1 MFLPRV
7 LFASALLLSLPAL
20 AAPTGKIGFVG
31 AKGAQILN
39 LQSGVIRSLPR
50 GAEAASLTLS
60 PNGTAIYF
68 VPFPAGNLSVTGSG
82 PRVSAFQSSPP
93 YSSATLIASL
103 RAHVSNVFAW
113 NTAGTQLYLSG
124 EKFSGV
130 YSPSTRKLT
139 PIPLKPEG
147 FMGAGVVSAAGR
159 KLAYTTQNRVVVR
172 DTRSGKESVLF
183 DIRRPNPMFAAL
195 KNAKNP
201 KNLKDLVSMSSDPM
215 VKEEG
220 NWQLS
225 DPALSPDGS
234 RLYFASNAGT
244 GYGAA
249 GNGAFALFAVDL
261 KTNKLAVM
269 SKVGENFGRPPHI
282 FRVSPDGKRLLVA
295 TSVHNT
301 AADNSCFAYV
311 VDLRSQTSREVF
323 NGVLPGSK
331 LRANFLDSAT
341 WSPNG
346 KYVALSGYFYD
357 AEKAMADTKGDWPEV
372 LPSQYTAG
380 IVDAA
385 TGRLIK
391 TIKGATSLGWAR

>member
-1 MFLPRV
+1 MFSSRV
-7 LFASALLLSLPAL
+7 LFASALFLSVPAF
-20 AAPTGKIGFVG
+20 AAPTGKMGFIG
-31 AKGAQILN
+31 AKGAQVLN
-39 LQSGVIRSLPR
+39 LQSSAVRSLPR
-50 GAEAASLTLS
+50 GSKATNLLLS
-60 PNGTAIYF
+60 PNGTAICF
-68 VPFPAGNLSVTGSG
+68 VPGTKASSDAL
-82 PRVSAFQSSPP
+82 QSSPP
-93 YSSATLIASL
+93 YSSATAIAAL
-103 RAHVSNVFAW
+103 RAHASNVFSW
-113 NTAGTQLYLSG
+113 NTAGTQLYFSS
-124 EKFSGV
+124 EKSSGV
-130 YSPSTRKLT
+130 YSPSTQKLT

-147 FMGAGVVSAAGR
+147 FMGAETVSVAGR
-159 KLAYTTQNRVVVR
+159 QLAYTTQNSVVVR
-172 DTRSGKESVLF
+172 DTQSGKERVLF
-183 DIRRPNPMFAAL
+183 DIHRPAPMFAAL
-195 KNAKNP
+195 KAAKDP
-201 KNLKDLVSMSSDPM
+201 KNLKDLTSMTNDPM
-215 VKEEG
+215 VKEES

-225 DPALSPDGS
+225 DPALSPDGA

-249 GNGAFALFAVDL
+249 GNGTFALFAVDL
-261 KTNKLAVM
+261 RTNKLAVM

-295 TSVHNT
+295 TSVHAT

-311 VDLRSQTSREVF
+311 VDLQTQLWREVF

-341 WSPNG
+341 WSPDG
-346 KYVALSGYFYD
+346 KYVALSGYFYN
-357 AEKAMADTKGDWPEV
+357 AEKMMTDTKGDWPDV